1 MYRSL
6 MFRALENEQRDVPHL
21 PKLSRRALGRH
32 FLLILRV
39 LCCSADMSQLLDLE
53 EEYDE
58 DDDVDGVNT
67 SASSDPHQ
75 LLMENSSLMV
85 GFYSKLQD
93 IEEDDVFEDTAS
105 EISRS
110 TTPTAASRIS
120 RQLSSNS
127 QSVIR
132 FGGNRLS
139 VDGARHWPQADLYRR
154 LSSAGASSAYTQLE
168 QMSSRYSVGSVA
180 TTNRYSFGTSP
191 SIALAAGD
199 GVELPMFL
207 LLYRG
212 YWRKKFKRAK
222 AIHKSRFV

>member
-67 SASSDPHQ
+67 SASSDPQQ

-85 GFYSKLQD
+85 GFYSKLRD
-93 IEEDDVFEDTAS
+93 IAEHHADG
-105 EISRS
+105 
-110 TTPTAASRIS
+110 
-120 RQLSSNS
+120 RQSNQPS
-127 QSVIR
+127 AVVEQSVGDSLWR
-132 FGGNRLS
+132 QPTQRGRRAALAPGRPVPTTVQCGRQQRLH
-139 VDGARHWPQADLYRR
+139 A
-154 LSSAGASSAYTQLE
+154 AGAD
-168 QMSSRYSVGSVA
+168 V
-180 TTNRYSFGTSP
+180 
-191 SIALAAGD
+191 
-199 GVELPMFL
+199 
-207 LLYRG
+207 
-212 YWRKKFKRAK
+212 
-222 AIHKSRFV
+222 